1 MRIGINLL
9 SISTGGAEIYVVNL
23 IKNLAL
29 IDKENRYEVFIS
41 KEKRGQFEVD
51 QHNFKFIELSSKLSI
66 PYYRIIW
73 EQIFLPII
81 LKKEKIDVLFSSG
94 NIDILF
100 SPCKTVIAIQVI
112 QPFAVPEM
120 FPSKMRL
127 YYLRAMI
134 RLSSKITDKI
144 ITVSKTTKNE
154 LIKYLNI
161 PSSKIIPVYH
171 GVDAHPNP
179 LSKNEVK
186 RKFGIKKDY
195 ILSISSVYK
204 FKNYINLIRGFKI
217 LREKYNKNF
226 QLVIV
231 GKIIE
236 KDYSLEMIRTI
247 DELCLNYEVI
257 LIDGVPHNE
266 TYLLYSGANLYVFP
280 SYCETFGMTQ
290 IEAMAC
296 GIPVVTS
303 NISVMLEICGDA
315 AVYFDPANPEDIAD
329 KMNQVLSD
337 ESVKNKLI
345 NNGLKRARD
354 FSWEKSA
361 REHLSVFE
369 EVYRAGR

>member
-29 IDKENRYEVFIS
+29 IDKENQYEVFIS

-73 EQIFLPII
+73 EQFFLPII
-81 LKKEKIDVLFSSG
+81 LKKDKIDVLFSSG

-120 FPSKMRL
+120 FTSKMRL

-134 RLSSKITDKI
+134 RLSSKMTDKI

-171 GVDAHPNP
+171 GVDAHFNP

-226 QLVIV
+226 QLVII

-236 KDYSLEMIRTI
+236 KDYSLKMIRTI

-303 NISVMLEICGDA
+303 NISVMPEICGDA
-315 AVYFDPANPEDIAD
+315 AGYFDPANPEDIAD

-345 NNGLKRARD
+345 NNGIKRARD

-361 REHLSVFE
+361 REHLLVFE
-369 EVYRAGR
+369 EIYRAGR

>member
-1 MRIGINLL
+1 MKIGINLL
-9 SISTGGAEIYVVNL
+9 SIVTGGAEIYVVNL
-23 IKNLAL
+23 IKNLAM
-29 IDKENRYEVFIS
+29 IDKENQYEIFIS
-41 KEKRGQFEVD
+41 KGKREQFDVD

-81 LKKEKIDVLFSSG
+81 LKKNKIDVLFSSG

-120 FPSKMRL
+120 FPSKMKL

-134 RLSSKITDKI
+134 RLSSKMADKI

-161 PSSKIIPVYH
+161 PSSKIVPIYH
-171 GVDAHPNP
+171 GVDPHSN
-179 LSKNEVK
+179 LSSGGEVK
-186 RKFGIKKDY
+186 SKFGIKKDY

-204 FKNYINLIRGFKI
+204 FKNYVNLIRGFKI
-217 LREKYNKNF
+217 LRERYSQDY

-231 GKIIE
+231 GKFIE
-236 KDYSLEMIRTI
+236 RDYYLQMLRTI
-247 DELCLNYEVI
+247 DELCLNHEVI
-257 LIDGVPHNE
+257 LVDGVPHHE
-266 TYLLYSGANLYVFP
+266 TYLLYSGANLYAFP
-280 SYCETFGMTQ
+280 SYSETFGMTQ

-296 GIPVVTS
+296 GIPIVTS
-303 NISVMLEICGDA
+303 NISVMPEICADA
-315 AVYFDPANPEDIAD
+315 AIYFDPSNPEDIAE
-329 KMNQVLSD
+329 KMNQVLSN
-337 ESVKNKLI
+337 ENLRNKLI
-345 NNGLKRARD
+345 NNGLKRARH

>member
-29 IDKENRYEVFIS
+29 IDKENQYEVFIS

-73 EQIFLPII
+73 EQFFLPII
-81 LKKEKIDVLFSSG
+81 LKKDKIDVLFSSG

-134 RLSSKITDKI
+134 RLSSKMTDKI

-161 PSSKIIPVYH
+161 PSSKIVPVYH
-171 GVDAHPNP
+171 GVDAHSNP

>member
-29 IDKENRYEVFIS
+29 IDKENQYEVFIS

-73 EQIFLPII
+73 EQFFLPII
-81 LKKEKIDVLFSSG
+81 LKKDKIDVLFSSG

-161 PSSKIIPVYH
+161 PSSNIIPVYH

-236 KDYSLEMIRTI
+236 KDYSLKMIRTI

-329 KMNQVLSD
+329 KMNHVLSN
-337 ESVKNKLI
+337 ENLRNELI
-345 NNGLKRARD
+345 INGRKRARD
-354 FSWEKSA
+354 FSWKNSA
-361 REHLSVFE
+361 KEHLSVFE
-369 EVYRAGR
+369 EVYRAGK

>member
-29 IDKENRYEVFIS
+29 IDKENQYEVFIS

-73 EQIFLPII
+73 EQFFLPII
-81 LKKEKIDVLFSSG
+81 LKKDKIDVLFSSG

-100 SPCKTVIAIQVI
+100 APCKTVIAIQTI

-134 RLSSKITDKI
+134 KLSSKMTDKI

-171 GVDAHPNP
+171 GVDAHSNP
-179 LSKNEVK
+179 LSKDEVK

-236 KDYSLEMIRTI
+236 KDYSLKMIRTI

-303 NISVMLEICGDA
+303 NISVMPEICGDA

-329 KMNQVLSD
+329 KMNQVLSS
-337 ESVKNKLI
+337 ENLRNKLI
-345 NNGLKRARD
+345 INGLRRVRD

>member
-9 SISTGGAEIYVVNL
+9 SISTGGAEIYVINL

-29 IDKENRYEVFIS
+29 IDKENQYEVFIS
-41 KEKRGQFEVD
+41 KKKRGQFEVE

-73 EQIFLPII
+73 EQFFLPVI
-81 LKKEKIDVLFSSG
+81 LKKDKIDVLFSSG

-100 SPCKTVIAIQVI
+100 AHCKTVIAIQTI

-120 FPSKMRL
+120 FPSNMRL

-134 RLSSKITDKI
+134 RLSSKMADKI

-154 LIKYLNI
+154 LIKYLGI
-161 PSSKIIPVYH
+161 PSSKIVPIYH
-171 GVDAHPNP
+171 GVDTHPN
-179 LSKNEVK
+179 LSSKNDTKKE
-186 RKFGIKKDY
+186 FGIKKYY

-204 FKNYINLIRGFKI
+204 FKNYVNLIRGFKI
-217 LREKYNKNF
+217 LRELYNQDC

-231 GKIIE
+231 GKFIE
-236 KDYSLEMIRTI
+236 ADYHLQILRVI
-247 DELCLNYEVI
+247 DELRLNDEVI
-257 LIDGVPHNE
+257 LLGGIPHHE
-266 TYLLYSGANLYVFP
+266 TYPLYSGANLYVFP

-303 NISVMLEICGDA
+303 NISVMPEICGDA
-315 AVYFDPANPEDIAD
+315 AIYFDPSDPRDIAG
-329 KMNQVLSD
+329 KMNQVLSN
-337 ESVKNKLI
+337 ERLRSKLI
-345 NNGLKRARD
+345 NNGFKRVRQ

-369 EVYRAGR
+369 EIYRAGR

>member
-41 KEKRGQFEVD
+41 KEKRGQFDVE

-73 EQIFLPII
+73 EQFFLPII
-81 LKKEKIDVLFSSG
+81 LKKDKIDVLFSSG

-134 RLSSKITDKI
+134 RLSSKMTDKI

-186 RKFGIKKDY
+186 RKFGIKKNY

-329 KMNQVLSD
+329 KMNHVLSD

-361 REHLSVFE
+361 RDHLSVFE

>member
-29 IDKENRYEVFIS
+29 IDKDNRYEVFVS

-73 EQIFLPII
+73 EQFFLPII
-81 LKKEKIDVLFSSG
+81 LKKDKIDVLFSSG

-161 PSSKIIPVYH
+161 LSSKIIPVYH

-345 NNGLKRARD
+345 NNGLKRARH

-361 REHLSVFE
+361 RDHLSVFE